1 MCTGRPDGPVAHL
14 ERVRLSKR
22 DFPTAISECVET
34 VSLDTRERD
43 EQTVPET
50 KKDTGNYGWKPFYPS
65 NQNSSKKIFMTD
77 TQFVCQLQIPGHTER
92 LSLRGIAC
100 FVGYLLPP
108 GSEKCHWQDPPVR
121 SQMDNQLPASP
132 VGFVSVAGTTS
143 DETMV
148 SSARTSLLES
158 SNLESVYEDLRN
170 LASWLIRSEKNA
182 LSLEEVDLVHESYL
196 RLTKSSETLSFQSR
210 KQLINLLVT
219 TMRRV
224 LIDHAKQKAT
234 EKRGG
239 NLRKVSME
247 GIDLSDNRSGADQR
261 QELLDLNAALD
272 RLAGIHSQS
281 AQIVKLRIFAG
292 LTFDEISE
300 LLGDSRSSIYRQW
313 MVARAWLKAEVD
325 PLANADGAR

>member
-1 MCTGRPDGPVAHL
+1 
-14 ERVRLSKR
+14 
-22 DFPTAISECVET
+22 
-34 VSLDTRERD
+34 
-43 EQTVPET
+43 
-50 KKDTGNYGWKPFYPS
+50 
-65 NQNSSKKIFMTD
+65 
-77 TQFVCQLQIPGHTER
+77 
-92 LSLRGIAC
+92 
-100 FVGYLLPP
+100 
-108 GSEKCHWQDPPVR
+108 
-121 SQMDNQLPASP
+121 MDNQSPATP
-132 VGFVSVAGTTS
+132 AGFAFPTGPNAVETTVVSAQTH
-143 DETMV
+143 
-148 SSARTSLLES
+148 LLES

-170 LASWLIRSEKNA
+170 LASWLLRSEKTA

-239 NLRKVSME
+239 KISKVSIE
-247 GIDLSDNRSGADQR
+247 GIDLSDKRNASDHR

-272 RLAGIHSQS
+272 RLASIHSQS

-300 LLGDSRSSIYRQW
+300 LLDESRSSIYRQW

-325 PLANADGAR
+325 PRAKAD

>member
-1 MCTGRPDGPVAHL
+1 
-14 ERVRLSKR
+14 
-22 DFPTAISECVET
+22 
-34 VSLDTRERD
+34 
-43 EQTVPET
+43 
-50 KKDTGNYGWKPFYPS
+50 
-65 NQNSSKKIFMTD
+65 
-77 TQFVCQLQIPGHTER
+77 
-92 LSLRGIAC
+92 
-100 FVGYLLPP
+100 
-108 GSEKCHWQDPPVR
+108 
-121 SQMDNQLPASP
+121 MDNQLPAAP
-132 VGFVSVAGTTS
+132 VSFVSVAGGTL
-143 DETMV
+143 DETTV
-148 SSARTSLLES
+148 SSTRTSLLES

-170 LASWLIRSEKNA
+170 LASWLIRSEKTA

-239 NLRKVSME
+239 NLKKVSME
-247 GIDLSDNRSGADQR
+247 GIDLSDNRGGADQR
-261 QELLDLNAALD
+261 QELLDLEAALD
-272 RLAGIHSQS
+272 RLASIHSQG

-313 MVARAWLKAEVD
+313 MVARAWLKAEVA
-325 PLANADGAR
+325 PLTNADGAR

>member
-1 MCTGRPDGPVAHL
+1 MQVGLSAHI
-14 ERVRLSKR
+14 ERVRPSKR
-22 DFPTAISECVET
+22 DIPTVISKCVGAFQ
-34 VSLDTRERD
+34 LDTLKSD
-43 EQTVPET
+43 GPKVPET
-50 KKDTGNYGWKPFYPS
+50 EKDLGNYGRKTFDPS
-65 NQNSSKKIFMTD
+65 NQNSSKRFFMSD
-77 TQFVCQLQIPGHTER
+77 TQFVCQLQISGHTER

-100 FVGYLLPP
+100 SVGYLLPR
-108 GSEKCHWQDPPVR
+108 GSMKCQWQDPPSR
-121 SQMDNQLPASP
+121 SQMDNQLPAP
-132 VGFVSVAGTTS
+132 PLGFVPAVGTDTV
-143 DETMV
+143 EATV

-170 LASWLIRSEKNA
+170 LASWLIRSEKTA

-239 NLRKVSME
+239 SLRKVSIE
-247 GIDLSDNRSGADQR
+247 GIDLSDNRSGADER

-272 RLAGIHSQS
+272 RLASIHSQK
-281 AQIVKLRIFAG
+281 IG
-292 LTFDEISE
+292 
-300 LLGDSRSSIYRQW
+300 
-313 MVARAWLKAEVD
+313 RAHV
-325 PLANADGAR
+325 